1 MNPHFTHNISGSSSE
16 IQCEKYL
23 NNGNSSSSSD
33 KNIIKKIN
41 SQNEWSKLLLIDRSK
56 RTNNDVINEE
66 QINITVKSFGDSK
79 RENENKGNLKGK
91 MKRSKN
97 KKTHP
102 YKYIGKNC
110 VMLSNGIIVKNVKLK
125 KIEKPRMKMNQFIIA
140 RPKKDNSAIDL
151 NSLINKANIPDVNKN
166 KNEAN
171 TSSHLEFLLKQKEE
185 KAKFG
190 SFQMIY
196 IKRPNRSFFT
206 KICKYKSKKSKS
218 SKQVKKLNSSLG
230 IFNKKNPNSVGIS
243 PVRTAVSN
251 LARQKSKQNVI
262 IQKNKPILNDNC
274 DTKLGSL
281 STTTCKKNTIVSNA
295 SALLNKSNNYLSNIK
310 ISNIA
315 LYNSKNKKRPL
326 SSFNVIRNEIN
337 INIRST
343 KPDNYDNNNSTYNK
357 SSNLQKT
364 KMASTIL
371 IDSKDSQGDINN
383 NIFNNKNFINQFKQ
397 LKNDFELYGDKNNNL
412 NILKTYQDK
421 KNQTSKKKP
430 DYMMI
435 EDNNEE
441 KRIIR
446 KLDTSK
452 FKGTSYHKIYPR
464 ELSPLFN
471 KKYKSIFEDEKQNKY
486 TNLNWCFKCGYKK
499 HFGNE
504 KNCPICKTIK
514 EQNHLKEENLSNKK
528 YYFPLKDKFDK
539 NNYAQ
544 KTFKNYENYENNFN
558 NLFNTRDGDENAQ
571 SHYINYMSSS
581 PNNNLFDKFK
591 NIKDY
596 KRSKSSIVDDYCFL
610 QEYFD

>member
-33 KNIIKKIN
+33 KNNVEKIN
-41 SQNEWSKLLLIDRSK
+41 SQNEWSKILLIDRSK
-56 RTNNDVINEE
+56 MTNNDVINEE
-66 QINITVKSFGDSK
+66 QINITGKSFGDSK

-91 MKRSKN
+91 NKGSKN
-97 KKTHP
+97 KKIYP

-125 KIEKPRMKMNQFIIA
+125 KIEKPKMKMNQFIIA

-151 NSLINKANIPDVNKN
+151 NAMMNKVNIPDVNIN
-166 KNEAN
+166 KKEAN
-171 TSSHLEFLLKQKEE
+171 TSSHLEILLKQKEE
-185 KAKFG
+185 RAKFG
-190 SFQMIY
+190 CFQMIY

-206 KICKYKSKKSKS
+206 KICKYKNKKSKS
-218 SKQVKKLNSSLG
+218 SKLIKKLNSSLG
-230 IFNKKNPNSVGIS
+230 IFNKKKPNSVGIS
-243 PVRTAVSN
+243 PVRTAVSY
-251 LARQKSKQNVI
+251 LVRSKQKAI
-262 IQKNKPILNDNC
+262 IQNNKPIFNDNC
-274 DTKLGSL
+274 DTKIGSL

-295 SALLNKSNNYLSNIK
+295 SALLNKSNNYLSNVK

-315 LYNSKNKKRPL
+315 LYNNKNKKRPL

-343 KPDNYDNNNSTYNK
+343 KVDNYDNNNTTYNK

-371 IDSKDSQGDINN
+371 IDSKDTQGDINS

-397 LKNDFELYGDKNNNL
+397 LKNDFEFYGDKNNNL
-412 NILKTYQDK
+412 NILKTYEDK
-421 KNQTSKKKP
+421 KNKTSKKKP

-441 KRIIR
+441 KGIIR
-446 KLDTSK
+446 KIDTSK
-452 FKGTSYHKIYPR
+452 FKGTSYHKLYPR

-471 KKYKSIFEDEKQNKY
+471 NKYKNIFEDEKQNKHS
-486 TNLNWCFKCGYKK
+486 NWCIRCGYKK
-499 HFGNE
+499 HFGSE

-528 YYFPLKDKFDK
+528 YYFPLKDKFDN

-558 NLFNTRDGDENAQ
+558 NLFNTKDGDENAK

-581 PNNNLFDKFK
+581 PNNMFLDKYN

-596 KRSKSSIVDDYCFL
+596 KRSKSNIIDDYCFL